1 MQVSFSSLEAMLLS
15 AAEGVRPPKRMTVS
29 QAAAE
34 HRKLENQGSYVG
46 DWQNSM
52 TPYLVEPMDE
62 LNSREF
68 TGMVFVGPAQCGKTD
83 MFLNWQL
90 FSVIC
95 DPADMMLIQTA
106 QDTARDFSIRR
117 VDRLHRHSPDV
128 GEKLI
133 ARRDADNTF
142 DKKYQSGMLLTLS
155 WPTINQLSGRPVP
168 RLWLTDYDR
177 MVDDVDGEGS
187 PFDLARKRATSFR
200 SHGMTAAESSP
211 GKIIT
216 DNKWQR
222 KTKHEA
228 PPTGGILALF
238 NRGDRRLYYWHCIS
252 CHNAFEPNFNLLQIP
267 DSKDEME
274 QAEGAT
280 MACPHCGQIYSHDPS
295 PSGDEGPG
303 KHVMNAEEARW
314 VGDGQTWTP
323 EKTLVG
329 DRPRSDIASF
339 WLKGVC
345 AAFSD
350 WKTLV
355 LNYIKAEKEYEDTG
369 SETALK
375 TTVNVDQG
383 MAYLP
388 KADATARVPEQL
400 KARAKDIGD
409 RVVPWGIRF
418 LIATIDLQKNRFVVQ
433 VHGIGAG
440 SDITVIDRFDIQKS
454 ERLDEDGERLWVN
467 PGAYPEDWKLL
478 VKHVLKKT
486 YPLGDGSGRHM
497 AIKQVVSD
505 SGGSEGFTANAYA
518 FVRWLKR
525 YEPGYD
531 AAENQGS
538 AGRVFSTSPEDD
550 ALWEPSLAGRFMLL
564 KGASSP
570 NAPRMAISYPDS
582 QRKDRSAGARGEIPV
597 MFINPNT
604 IKDTLNMLLDRLD
617 PRGGRINFPAWL
629 PSTFYSELCVEVK
642 DPKKDTWSNP
652 KNYRNESWDLLVY
665 CLAALLMPSI
675 MADYINWDD
684 PEQGWAREWD
694 KNDLVFNPHTQDK
707 PFDNETKPDY
717 DLSELAEALA

>member
-1 MQVSFSSLEAMLLS
+1 MEVSFKTLEDMLLS
-15 AAEGVRPPKRMTVS
+15 AAEGVRPPIRMTVS
-29 QAAAE
+29 EAAE
-34 HRKLENQGSYVG
+34 KHRKLENQGSYVG

-52 TPYLVEPMDE
+52 TPYLVEPMDV

-128 GEKLI
+128 GERLI

-177 MVDDVDGEGS
+177 MVEDVDDEGS

-200 SHGMTAAESSP
+200 SHGMTAVESSP
-211 GKIIT
+211 GRTIT
-216 DNKWQR
+216 DPKWQR
-222 KTKHEA
+222 KTRHEA
-228 PPTGGILALF
+228 PPTTGILALY

-252 CHNAFEPNFNLLQIP
+252 CHNAFEPNFNLLQTN
-267 DSKDEME
+267 DSADEME
-274 QAEGAT
+274 QAEGAV

-303 KHVMNAEEARW
+303 KHMMNAEEARW
-314 VGDGQTWTP
+314 VGDGQTWNA
-323 EKTLVG
+323 EKELEG
-329 DRPRSDIASF
+329 NRFRSDIASF

-350 WKTLV
+350 WKTLF
-355 LNYIKAEKEYEDTG
+355 LNGLKAEKEYADTG

-375 TTVNVDQG
+375 TTVNVDRG
-383 MAYLP
+383 EAYLP
-388 KADATARVPEQL
+388 KADATTRVPDQI
-400 KARAKDIGD
+400 KARAKDYGD
-409 RVVPWGIRF
+409 RTVPWGVRF
-418 LIATIDLQKNRFVVQ
+418 LIASIDLQKNRFEVQ

-440 SDITVIDRFDIQKS
+440 NDIFVIDRFAIQKS
-454 ERLDEDGERLWVN
+454 ERLDADGERLWVN

-497 AIKQVVSD
+497 AIKQTVCD
-505 SGGSEGFTANAYA
+505 SGGSEGFTAAAYA

-525 YEPGYD
+525 YEPGFED
-531 AAENQGS
+531 GKIGATE
-538 AGRVFSTSPEDD
+538 EDD
-550 ALWEPSLAGRFMLL
+550 ALWEPELAGRFMLL
-564 KGASSP
+564 KGASEE
-570 NAPRMAISYPDS
+570 NAPRVRVGHPDS
-582 QRKDRSAGARGEIPV
+582 ARKDRHAGARGEIPV
-597 MFINPNT
+597 LFINGNMV
-604 IKDTLNMLLDRLD
+604 KDTLNMLLDRTE

-629 PSTFYSELCVEVK
+629 GSNFYSELCVEVK
-642 DPKKDTWSNP
+642 DPKGRWINP
-652 KNYRNESWDLLVY
+652 KKYRNESWDLLVY
-665 CLAALLMPSI
+665 TLAALLMPGI
-675 MADYINWDD
+675 MSDYINWDD
-684 PEQGWAREWD
+684 PQEGWAREWD
-694 KNDLVFNPHTQDK
+694 KNDLVFNPTVQDK
-707 PFDNETKPDY
+707 PFDNQTNPDY
-717 DLSELAEALA
+717 DLSKLAEALA

>member
-1 MQVSFSSLEAMLLS
+1 MEVSFKTLEAMLLS
-15 AAEGVRPPKRMTVS
+15 AAEGVRPPERLTVS
-29 QAAAE
+29 EAAE
-34 HRKLENQGSYVG
+34 KYRKLQNQGSYVG
-46 DWQNSM
+46 DWHNSM
-52 TPYLVEPMDE
+52 TPYLTEPMDV

-68 TGMVFVGPAQCGKTD
+68 TGMIFVGPAQCGKTD

-117 VDRLHRHSPDV
+117 VDRLHRHTPTV
-128 GEKLI
+128 GERLI

-177 MVDDVDGEGS
+177 MVEDVDGEGS

-200 SHGMTAAESSP
+200 SHGMCAAESSP
-211 GKIIT
+211 GKVIT
-216 DNKWQR
+216 NNKWQR

-228 PPTGGILALF
+228 PPTGGILALY

-252 CHNAFEPNFNLLQIP
+252 CHNAFEPNYNLLTYP
-267 DSKDEME
+267 DSEDEME
-274 QAEGAT
+274 AAEAAV
-280 MACPHCGQIYSHDPS
+280 MACPHCGQVYSHNPS
-295 PSGDEGPG
+295 VSGDEGPG
-303 KHVMNAEEARW
+303 KHAMNAEEARW

-329 DRPRSDIASF
+329 ERLRSDIASF

-355 LNYIKAEKEYEDTG
+355 LNTIKAEKEYADTG

-375 TTVNVDQG
+375 TTVNVDRG
-383 MAYLP
+383 EAYLP
-388 KADATARVPEQL
+388 KADANARVPEQI

-409 RVVPWGIRF
+409 RVVPWGVRF
-418 LIATIDLQKNRFVVQ
+418 LIATIDLQKNRFEVQ

-440 SDITVIDRFDIQKS
+440 NDITVIDRFAIQKS

-497 AIKQVVSD
+497 AIKQTLCD

-525 YEPGYD
+525 YEPGFED
-531 AAENQGS
+531 GK
-538 AGRVFSTSPEDD
+538 AGATAEDD
-550 ALWEPSLAGRFMLL
+550 ALWDPNMAGRFMLL
-564 KGASSP
+564 KGASQE
-570 NAPRMAISYPDS
+570 NAPRVAIGHPDS
-582 QRKDRSAGARGEIPV
+582 ARKDRHAGARGEIPV
-597 MFINPNT
+597 LFINGNML
-604 IKDTLNMLLDRLD
+604 KDTLNMLLDRLD
-617 PRGGRINFPAWL
+617 PRGGRLNFPAWL
-629 PSTFYSELCVEVK
+629 GSNFYSELCVEVK
-642 DPKKDTWSNP
+642 DPKGRWTNP
-652 KNYRNESWDLLVY
+652 KGYRNESWDLLVY
-665 CLAALLMPSI
+665 TLAALLMPGI
-675 MADYINWDD
+675 MSDYINWDD
-684 PEQGWAREWD
+684 PAEGWAREWD
-694 KNDLVFNPHTQDK
+694 RNDLVFDPTVKDK
-707 PFDNETKPDY
+707 PFDNQTKPDY
-717 DLSELAEALA
+717 DLSKLAEALA